1 MISVFSATILASAAD
16 NISVKPA
23 GLMIV
28 WEPMKEEFEGFQ
40 TFNHDKGTHV
50 CLGLRTT
57 NKDFVV
63 FDDKESKITV
73 SDGSNELRA
82 EFGFWNRISKDA
94 KVMRIELHSKTLPAP
109 DCSSLTVKGDL
120 AVHVASNKTTKSTE
134 SRKFQKGDKVELAE
148 GFVFEINKTGLSN
161 WNKDDTEVSITWKRK
176 VPELAEVR
184 FYDPQGNLIESSSGG
199 SSSMGFAGKYT
210 VTKSYVLEKYS
221 GAFRIEMSL
230 WTDMQSVTVP
240 VDFKIGIG
248 GKQ

>member
-1 MISVFSATILASAAD
+1 MILVFPAAIYASATE

-28 WEPMKEEFEGFQ
+28 WEPMKEEFDGFQ
-40 TFNHDKGTHV
+40 TFNYEKGTHV
-50 CLGLRTT
+50 CLGLRSTD
-57 NKDFVV
+57 KDFVV
-63 FDDKESKITV
+63 FDEKKSKMTV
-73 SDGSNELRA
+73 SDGSNELGV

-94 KVMRIELHSKTLPAP
+94 KAMRIEMRAEQLPASGS
-109 DCSSLTVKGDL
+109 SSLIVNGEL

-134 SRKFQKGDKVELAE
+134 SRKFQKGDMVELAE
-148 GFVFEINKTGLSN
+148 GFVFEINKVGLSN
-161 WNKDDTEVSITWKRK
+161 WNKDDTEVSMTWRRK

-240 VDFKIGIG
+240 VDFKIDIG
-248 GKQ
+248 GKR